1 VAWFDW
7 RLAVRMAAPVEAGG
21 ISPVDGWMQDMDR
34 PIPMEPR
41 RVGRVERPR
50 RTGARGQDPGLD
62 PEVRRPQRGEVR
74 GGSTWRCNIKHATAA
89 RLRTTA
95 DLRLRKYTCVPRAT
109 LRALASTR
117 SRVGARSSEALA
129 CRGIVAVKYVLYRLK
144 LKRWKRVP
152 SSRRALR
159 KFASHMPYRI
169 YTHAN
174 RSKV

>member
-1 VAWFDW
+1 MAWFDW

-95 DLRLRKYTCVPRAT
+95 DLRLRKY
-109 LRALASTR
+109 LRPSR
-117 SRVGARSSEALA
+117 DPPGSRVDSLSRRRSLERGARVSRYSRGKVRIISIETQAMEA
-129 CRGIVAVKYVLYRLK
+129 RPV
-144 LKRWKRVP
+144 
-152 SSRRALR
+152 
-159 KFASHMPYRI
+159 
-169 YTHAN
+169 
-174 RSKV
+174 